1 MSLRLL
7 QFLHL
12 QLNDSQPHIYP
23 SPFLSSIS
31 QPKGRPFNRNQ
42 PVFFAPYSEFSLHDD
57 ARVAWL
63 IPIQGAFPWGAC
75 TPGMLLDSSELPSLQ
90 PNLVQWNPASLIK
103 FWQFLLALRNS
114 GLLGALGV
122 SLQLSNSFGMTL
134 GGDYSH
140 SNPVSLSHEPMD
152 SKTDLISADYIKL
165 YHDASRTFYVRKAVD
180 CWSYQTESEVSK
192 VRILKG
198 AKIPL
203 LDEVSIAILVC

>member
-1 MSLRLL
+1 MYRRLL
-7 QFLHL
+7 QFLHW

-23 SPFLSSIS
+23 SPFLPSIS

-63 IPIQGAFPWGAC
+63 IPIQGAFPWDAC
-75 TPGMLLDSSELPSLQ
+75 TPGILLDSSELPPLQ
-90 PNLVQWNPASLIK
+90 PNLVQWNPASLVK

-114 GLLGALGV
+114 GSLGALGV
-122 SLQLSNSFGMTL
+122 SLQLSNCSREMTL
-134 GGDYSH
+134 GGDYS
-140 SNPVSLSHEPMD
+140 NPVSLSHGPMD
-152 SKTDLISADYIKL
+152 TKTDLISADYIKL

-180 CWSYQTESEVSK
+180 CWSYQTENEVSK

-203 LDEVSIAILVC
+203 LDEVSIAILAC